1 MGGLL
6 MAAGGIFS
14 GLTIALFELV
24 DVRLYEY
31 LGEYFFLWIIPGVP
45 LAATWLVLANPRL
58 VSLVA
63 PVIARVFTPA
73 ALVMLTLYLVV
84 ILIRID
90 TLFADRDFLLTFNL
104 VLLAV
109 MALILFSVS
118 ELAGRTSGSVR
129 FGTLVLLGLSI
140 VTLLINLVAL
150 SAIVIRIA
158 EGGFTPNR
166 MAVLGANVLLLV
178 HLVRIGISLLEA
190 VRGGSKLDGVERR
203 IAGYLPV
210 YIIWLFVVIFGFP
223 LVFGMG

>member
-1 MGGLL
+1 MYQHIKNTPRINRLSLNSLSPGIPEGLRRRLGFLRLNGDVARDGGGLL

-14 GLTIALFELV
+14 RATIALFELV
-24 DVRLYEY
+24 DVRALRIPRRV
-31 LGEYFFLWIIPGVP
+31 LLLWIISGVP

-109 MALILFSVS
+109 MALNFVLRFWR
-118 ELAGRTSGSVR
+118 LAGRTSGSVTIR
-129 FGTLVLLGLSI
+129 HPGVCWACPSSPCSSI
-140 VTLLINLVAL
+140 
-150 SAIVIRIA
+150 
-158 EGGFTPNR
+158 
-166 MAVLGANVLLLV
+166 
-178 HLVRIGISLLEA
+178 
-190 VRGGSKLDGVERR
+190 
-203 IAGYLPV
+203 
-210 YIIWLFVVIFGFP
+210 W
-223 LVFGMG
+223 